1 MTMDVAISSWKRKQ
15 HNACQA
21 FRSPL
26 LVLFALIVLFEVIR
40 LFALVVFLL
49 FRMSHRFSLVLTER
63 FTRYHFVVVYLWS
76 GSSAIMCIRGAAHP
90 LSFCCCVSVERLISR
105 LGSMAVCR

>member
-1 MTMDVAISSWKRKQ
+1 MSSVSHALVVFVAPIVV
-15 HNACQA
+15 
-21 FRSPL
+21 FD
-26 LVLFALIVLFEVIR
+26 LVR

-49 FRMSHRFSLVLTER
+49 SRMSHRLSLVLAER

-90 LSFCCCVSVERLISR
+90 LSFCCCVSVERLIRYLVYPWSG
-105 LGSMAVCR
+105 LYVV